1 MTCPDKKLSGTIG
14 TGHFLPFQTF
24 SPSCTLKPPL
34 EEDPL
39 SQSEEAL
46 VITVF
51 SYSDVKS
58 PAGCCK
64 AICLLVR
71 AEYVSV
77 MDHSR
82 KMHVGF
88 LHCEQTKH
96 CDFLW
101 GRKMHGRSFKI
112 FGKKFL

>member
-1 MTCPDKKLSGTIG
+1 MTCPRYKVKWHSRDWTFPSISDL
-14 TGHFLPFQTF
+14 LPLLH
-24 SPSCTLKPPL
+24 LKPPL

-58 PAGCCK
+58 PAGCRK

-82 KMHVGF
+82 EMLVGF
-88 LHCEQTKH
+88 LHCAQTKH

-101 GRKMHGRSFKI
+101 GRKMHGRSFKLL
-112 FGKKFL
+112 GKKFL